1 MRLYVAGGA
10 RARDLMGCQ
19 SVHYQLCHTNRLINM
34 FLVKLITIKYVRL
47 LVAGGAQTCDLT
59 GCKTAHYQLCHSN
72 RIVNMFR
79 EISKVMNRHYLVEFS
94 AYRLGTR
101 PASGSPENRLASISH
116 SWRSTA
122 GTLSLQEKRKWSFKD
137 ELFGGIIRICSLV
150 SPVRLQLLLVQMI
163 KVPA

>member
-1 MRLYVAGGA
+1 
-10 RARDLMGCQ
+10 MGCQ

-47 LVAGGAQTCDLT
+47 LVAGGAQTRDLT
-59 GCKTAHYQLCHSN
+59 GCKTVSVHYQLCHSN

-116 SWRSTA
+116 S
-122 GTLSLQEKRKWSFKD
+122 
-137 ELFGGIIRICSLV
+137 
-150 SPVRLQLLLVQMI
+150 
-163 KVPA
+163 